1 MRKGLGYYM
10 SLPYAVEIIPIPEDQ
25 GGGYTARLPQFGTM
39 GIIGDGET
47 EIEARTNLKDV
58 QKDVQCSRFQY
69 YLSKD
74 IGISE
79 LEGFKKRAS
88 KEDK

>member
-10 SLPYAVEIIPIPEDQ
+10 LLPYAVEIIPIPEDQ
-25 GGGYTARLPQFGTM
+25 GGGYTVRLPQFGTM
-39 GIIGDGET
+39 GIVGDGDT
-47 EIEARTNLKDV
+47 EIEALTNL
-58 QKDVQCSRFQY
+58 KDVQCSRFQY